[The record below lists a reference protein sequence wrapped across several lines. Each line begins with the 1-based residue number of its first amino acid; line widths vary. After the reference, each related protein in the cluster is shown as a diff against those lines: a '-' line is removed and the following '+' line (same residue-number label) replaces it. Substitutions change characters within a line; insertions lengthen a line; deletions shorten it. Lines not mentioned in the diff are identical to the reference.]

1 MKVCFFATTCAAA
14 SRTVS
19 SRLSRKPRP
28 TKAIRALSDG
38 VQKFHIRERL
48 PYSLLFP
55 CMNSSLPP
63 WASTNTFRLMPRHPF
78 TYEFHLTLKG
88 KNVPFPIKKE
98 LLEIIVE
105 ANVDTDP
112 EEIGKNQAYH
122 YCTGLDNGETT
133 EKAKHNYISTLS
145 QESKKFYNKISKQK
159 ISLEDCKEALKILGH
174 VNHMWQDYYAH
185 GVERDD
191 GEKAIIGK
199 IQGSPDNPQMVPVS
213 FGSMGFKGGHGGFW
227 RLTNP
232 FSRVEPDDS
241 DTRKEQAKSY
251 TKIRSDSFLSSWF
264 TKCKCHFYREE
275 INKHDGN
282 CR

>member
-1 MKVCFFATTCAAA
+1 M
-14 SRTVS
+14 
-19 SRLSRKPRP
+19 
-28 TKAIRALSDG
+28 
-38 VQKFHIRERL
+38 
-48 PYSLLFP
+48 
-55 CMNSSLPP
+55 
-63 WASTNTFRLMPRHPF
+63 
-78 TYEFHLTLKG
+78 
-88 KNVPFPIKKE
+88 FPIKKE

-105 ANVDTDP
+105 ANVDPDS
-112 EEIGKNQAYH
+112 EEMGKNQAYH
-122 YCTGLDNGETT
+122 YCTRLDNGETT
-133 EKAKHNYISTLS
+133 EK
-145 QESKKFYNKISKQK
+145 SKKIIFPLFLKSLKNFKQK
-159 ISLEDCKEALKILGH
+159 ISLEDCGEALKILGH

-199 IQGSPDNPQMVPVS
+199 IQRPPDNPQMVPVS

-227 RLTNP
+227 RLINP

-275 INKHDGN
+275 INKHGGN